1 MSCCF
6 PQQLSGKLSVAP
18 GQPGW
23 SRQRAGVP
31 RASLQVLLSQDSLS
45 PSLWN
50 ERHWESL
57 FPACISEKNE
67 LNIFICNQELK
78 KCTKLH
84 FYSEKRQR
92 IWGDWNVSCIPAST
106 YRASILPHSTALL
119 DLLPCSSQLLSAQ
132 KILCSTVMFKVLNL
146 RGSAEITLHLQA
158 LASLLS
164 YIFLNAFV
172 VGLHIQC

>member
-1 MSCCF
+1 M
-6 PQQLSGKLSVAP
+6 
-18 GQPGW
+18 
-23 SRQRAGVP
+23 
-31 RASLQVLLSQDSLS
+31 
-45 PSLWN
+45 
-50 ERHWESL
+50 
-57 FPACISEKNE
+57 
-67 LNIFICNQELK
+67 
-78 KCTKLH
+78 
-84 FYSEKRQR
+84 
-92 IWGDWNVSCIPAST
+92 SCIPAST
-106 YRASILPHSTALL
+106 YRASILPHSSALL